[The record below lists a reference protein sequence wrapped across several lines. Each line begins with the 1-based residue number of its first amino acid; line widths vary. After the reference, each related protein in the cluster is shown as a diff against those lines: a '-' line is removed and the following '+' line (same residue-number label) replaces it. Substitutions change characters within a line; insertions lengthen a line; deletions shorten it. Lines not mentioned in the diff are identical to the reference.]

1 MWIENEGARYR
12 QQAKLFL
19 GIKPGTIHA
28 EHAWWFPE
36 TDGAAPNLFGT
47 FASNP
52 NNLTRPFVAGQGGI
66 GSPIKS
72 GICKIYK
79 VEKGDIDPDV
89 QIVQKG
95 GFGRLYA
102 PGTKYEVGS
111 FDKDYY
117 PRHGA
122 EG

>member
-1 MWIENEGARYR
+1 MWIENEGARYK
-12 QQAKLFL
+12 QQAKLFP

-36 TDGAAPNLFGT
+36 AEGAEPYLFGT
-47 FASNP
+47 FSRNA

-79 VEKGDIDPDV
+79 VQEGDVDPTV
-89 QIVQKG
+89 QVIEKG
-95 GFGRLYA
+95 GFGRVYDLGEEYHVGKFD
-102 PGTKYEVGS
+102 PG
-111 FDKDYY
+111 FY

-122 EG
+122 